1 MDLKNKFN
9 DYETEPDELAWEHFQ
24 LLRRNKKSKKR
35 FFWWF
40 FTGFGLLVITSGI
53 IYFQSRSNSI
63 DSQKNISVTERG
75 IEHSYTISEKNKTK
89 LLQNPIKK
97 VESIIEFKEEKA
109 LINTSRETKN
119 TPIRIKPEFE
129 KIVNKNKAI
138 KAENRPV
145 NSRKITR
152 EIIGNQNPVEEE
164 IFNKKSELLS
174 IVKIEESIS
183 LLTTLESLN
192 INPLEIKN
200 RLVDLDIL
208 NIPASLTK
216 PLSERTN
223 MFKIGWN
230 HADAFV
236 NGFSTEN
243 PVDKRGFAIQ
253 MEYYHEWNKIIGT
266 GISAGYIKMIDKENP
281 NFIIKDKEVI
291 KFLHANLY
299 LFLVNE
305 NKHKLLVKVG
315 GGFTN
320 TDRILAGF
328 LIRPNEPIA
337 RIFQANKF
345 TSFGY
350 LVEGAYEFKVSPR
363 YTIGANYSI
372 IGHNDGGWYSGISL
386 GYSF

>member
-9 DYETEPDELAWEHFQ
+9 DYETEPEELAWEHFQ

-35 FFWWF
+35 FLWWF
-40 FTGFGLLVITSGI
+40 FTGFGVLIITSGI
-53 IYFQSRSNSI
+53 IYFQSRSSSIGSQKNNSITANTTKPDTTTFETKQSDLIQYTIGKADNTIALNREGKLTNATVIKVKPVAGKITNKNKIIKVGNSPLNIASNTI
-63 DSQKNISVTERG
+63 DSQGAIKEMNKIETEN
-75 IEHSYTISEKNKTK
+75 SEP
-89 LLQNPIKK
+89 L
-97 VESIIEFKEEKA
+97 SII
-109 LINTSRETKN
+109 R
-119 TPIRIKPEFE
+119 
-129 KIVNKNKAI
+129 
-138 KAENRPV
+138 
-145 NSRKITR
+145 
-152 EIIGNQNPVEEE
+152 
-164 IFNKKSELLS
+164 
-174 IVKIEESIS
+174 IEENGS
-183 LLTTLESLN
+183 LLRTLERLD
-192 INPLEIKN
+192 IKFLEIRN
-200 RLVDLDIL
+200 RVVDLDVE
-208 NIPASLTK
+208 NIPTSLIK
-216 PLSERTN
+216 PLSERKN
-223 MFKIGWN
+223 IFKIGWS

-253 MEYYHEWNKIIGT
+253 IEYYHEWNKIIGT

-299 LFLVNE
+299 LFLLNE

-350 LVEGAYEFKVSPR
+350 LVEGAYEFKVSPK

-372 IGHNDGGWYSGISL
+372 IGHNDGGWYTGISL
-386 GYSF
+386 GYNF